1 QDHGGPGPHRVPGRG
16 EVELGLQRKARQRLE
31 PRAFPS
37 GSRTYPV
44 MALPRDSVTAAG
56 PGSPLRRRPPRLGPT
71 RRPGSADDG
80 RLRVE
85 CEGPIA
91 LLTFDRP
98 DARNVL
104 FDPRLPRR
112 GARLSREAKAGLAGS
127 VRPRLVR

>member
-1 QDHGGPGPHRVPGRG
+1 AG
-16 EVELGLQRKARQRLE
+16 
-31 PRAFPS
+31 S
-37 GSRTYPV
+37 GTDPV
-44 MALPRDSVTAAG
+44 MAGPGDPVTAAG
-56 PGSPLRRRPPRLGPT
+56 PGSPLRRRPPRLGPP

-85 CEGPIA
+85 REGPIA

-112 GARLSREAKAGLAGS
+112 GVRLSREAKAGLAGS
-127 VRPRLVR
+127 LRLRLVR